1 MMVAL
6 YSIYIFHEI
15 WCLLF
20 LDFYIQKEPKF
31 GTRKGLSKENLN
43 NKFGRNPMNI
53 HRVMTDYLRKI
64 RSKVCHAHRV
74 NRLKE

>member
-1 MMVAL
+1 MKYGV
-6 YSIYIFHEI
+6 YYFVT
-15 WCLLF
+15 
-20 LDFYIQKEPKF
+20 YIQKEPKF
-31 GTRKGLSKENLN
+31 GTRKGLIKANLN

-53 HRVMTDYLRKI
+53 HQVMTDYLRKI